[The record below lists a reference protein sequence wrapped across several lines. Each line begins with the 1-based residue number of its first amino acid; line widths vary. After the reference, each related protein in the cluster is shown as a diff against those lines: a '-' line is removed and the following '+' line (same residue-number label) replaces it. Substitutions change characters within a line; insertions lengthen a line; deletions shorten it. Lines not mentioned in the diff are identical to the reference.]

1 MRTQVN
7 RKNRNA
13 VQKKGRARRR
23 SVLFIIGYMMAIAVL
38 CFGLY
43 SRMEPGEGSISQ
55 PQKTGLT
62 NTINLEGLNS
72 TYAILID
79 VETGQV
85 LAEKNSHMRMYPA
98 SMTKLMAALVAVE
111 HTENWDASIE
121 ISQQLISRL
130 YLEHASLAGFEP
142 EERVSPMDLLYG
154 MLLPSGAECCTSYA
168 IWLAGDEKTF
178 VGWMNDRAAELG
190 MKKTHFVNTS
200 GLHDKKHYSTAAD
213 MAILLEQ
220 CLQNE
225 TLRSVI
231 SAKSYQTTPTAKHP
245 QGINLQSTLF
255 QALEEY
261 PALSEMFAD
270 EMLSQVTILGGKTG
284 YTSQAGLCLASF
296 AQVGD
301 REYLLVTAGA
311 EGNHYTDPFHI
322 EDALE
327 MYGQLAQDLP

>member
-55 PQKTGLT
+55 PQKTGLA

-98 SMTKLMAALVAVE
+98 SMTKLMTALVAVE

-245 QGINLQSTLF
+245 QGIDLQSTLF

>member
-1 MRTQVN
+1 MQTQDI
-7 RKNRNA
+7 KNKRNA
-13 VQKKGRARRR
+13 ARRKAKARRR
-23 SVLFIIGYMMAIAVL
+23 SVLFIVGYMMALVVL
-38 CFGLY
+38 CFYIY
-43 SRMEPGEGSISQ
+43 SRMEPNAGSSGQ
-55 PQKTGLT
+55 PQKSWVA
-62 NTINLEGLNS
+62 NTIDLEKLNS

-111 HTENWDASIE
+111 HTENWDATIE
-121 ISQQLISRL
+121 IPQQLISRL

-142 EERVSPMDLLYG
+142 EEIVSPMDLLYG
-154 MLLPSGAECCTSYA
+154 MLLPSGAECCTAYA

-231 SAKSYQTTPTAKHP
+231 STKSYQTTPTAKHP
-245 QGINLQSTLF
+245 QGLDLQSTLF
-255 QALEEY
+255 QALEEN
-261 PALSEMFAD
+261 PALREMFTD
-270 EMLSQVTILGGKTG
+270 ERLSQVTILGGKTG
-284 YTSQAGLCLASF
+284 YTSQAGLCLASY

-311 EGNHYTDPFHI
+311 KGNHYTDPFHI
-322 EDALE
+322 EDALK